1 MSMMDIHLE
10 VFEGPLDLLLY
21 LVKKNNMDI
30 YDIQISKITGEYLQY
45 LDIMK
50 DLNLEVAGEFLV
62 MASTLMQIKAR
73 MLLPKQPQA
82 EDGEDGSDPRAGLI
96 QQLEEYQK
104 FKTASKVLEER
115 FVKYRDV
122 FYRGSPVFSVEDKVL
137 DAEFTAIIE
146 AVRRAFEKLP
156 DKKEIAGES
165 FPIESRMEKILNS
178 LSGREW
184 ILLDEVFEGETR
196 KLGVITCFLAMLE
209 LIKQRKVIVSQ
220 DDTFREVR
228 IYLRKEEP
236 AA

>member
-10 VFEGPLDLLLY
+10 IFEGPLDLLLY

-30 YDIQISKITGEYLQY
+30 YDIQISEITGEYLKY

-50 DLNLEVAGEFLV
+50 DLNLEIAGEFLL

-73 MLLPKQPQA
+73 MLLPKQPQD
-82 EDGEDGSDPRAGLI
+82 EDLEKGEDPRAALI
-96 QQLEEYQK
+96 QQLEEYQQ

-115 FVKYRDV
+115 FVKFRDV
-122 FYRGSPVFSVEDKVL
+122 FYRGSPVFSVEEKAL
-137 DAEFTAIIE
+137 DVEFTAIIE

-156 DKKEIAGES
+156 DRKEIAGED
-165 FPIESRMEKILNS
+165 FPIESRMDKITGL

-184 ILLDEVFEGETR
+184 VLLDDVFASEDKKMGI
-196 KLGVITCFLAMLE
+196 ITCFLAMLE
-209 LIKQRKVIVSQ
+209 LIKQRRIIVSQ
-220 DDTFREVR
+220 DEAFKEVR

-236 AA
+236 VV